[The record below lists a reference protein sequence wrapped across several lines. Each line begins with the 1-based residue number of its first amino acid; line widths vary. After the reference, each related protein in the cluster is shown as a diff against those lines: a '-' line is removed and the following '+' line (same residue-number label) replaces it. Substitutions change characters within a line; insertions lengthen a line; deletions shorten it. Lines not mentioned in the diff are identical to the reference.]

1 MISSFFSKAEPIHFA
16 VISVILLL
24 AFTLAKVFMA
34 NISGNFIAIL
44 KQLLLFGVVLLS
56 VFVFDFVTSKN
67 NLTKKNSYR
76 ILFFTLFM
84 IMVPQTFL
92 NSSILIANLF
102 VLLALRRIIS
112 LRSQKEMKKKL
123 FDAAFWIS
131 LATLLFFWSSL
142 FYVLI
147 FAALFLFRI
156 TDIKNWIIPLIGVL
170 TVAVIV
176 ASVLIA
182 TGYDISNYVTSIDY
196 TISLDFTNLNSGQII
211 IASTIILSY
220 FVWSLFYYVRNI
232 KNKAKSLKPSY
243 FLILIATLLAA
254 IIIIISPIKTG
265 AEFIFLF
272 APLSIVLTNYIEV
285 SSEKWFKEV
294 LIWILIITPFV
305 SLVL

>member
-1 MISSFFSKAEPIHFA
+1 MISSFFSKAKPIHFA

-34 NISGNFIAIL
+34 NISGNFVAIL

-294 LIWILIITPFV
+294 LIWILIITPFI